1 MVAVAAGVWV
11 GLMWIVAGAVGGHLL
26 PQQTT
31 SATVTTLPAYP
42 TGAASKRECFC
53 VFFPNRRC
61 PAIQAFFRHSPKK
74 KLKLELK
81 KLKTLEFKIP
91 IRPIVGKSKLGHLT
105 EHILSV

>member
-53 VFFPNRRC
+53 VLFSLQTVSCYPGFFSTFAKKTKTQAQKTQNSRNIC
-61 PAIQAFFRHSPKK
+61 P
-74 KLKLELK
+74 KLK
-81 KLKTLEFKIP
+81 IP
-91 IRPIVGKSKLGHLT
+91 TIF
-105 EHILSV
+105 

>member
-53 VFFPNRRC
+53 VLFTSRK
-61 PAIQAFFRHSPKK
+61 AGQHVLLVQGGTGGHIAFS
-74 KLKLELK
+74 E
-81 KLKTLEFKIP
+81 T
-91 IRPIVGKSKLGHLT
+91 
-105 EHILSV
+105 SVHVQPL

>member
-31 SATVTTLPAYP
+31 SATVTLPAYP

-53 VFFPNRRC
+53 VLFFLTDGVLLSRL
-61 PAIQAFFRHSPKK
+61 FFDIRQKK
-74 KLKLELK
+74 T
-81 KLKTLEFKIP
+81 KTRAQKTQNSRI
-91 IRPIVGKSKLGHLT
+91 
-105 EHILSV
+105 

>member
-1 MVAVAAGVWV
+1 MVAVAAGVSV

-53 VFFPNRRC
+53 VLFFLTDGVLPG
-61 PAIQAFFRHSPKK
+61 IFLDIHQ
-74 KLKLELK
+74 
-81 KLKTLEFKIP
+81 KTQGEKN
-91 IRPIVGKSKLGHLT
+91 
-105 EHILSV
+105 